1 MNLKTYVLCSP
12 RGNRFTLIELLVV
25 IAIIAILAAMLLP
38 ALNKSR
44 EAVRTA
50 SCANNFMTLG
60 KAILQYTDDNG
71 GRIPSY
77 YDCGSS
83 WKSGCKASFGG
94 RADNG
99 MLYPYLKFKDNTD
112 LGKVDLPTGKP
123 PVRSMLACPSF
134 QPKDSN
140 KTYGYGFNNF
150 PMVKGYDQTAR
161 FKRPSTTMLMTD
173 CEWGSPLV
181 NDAGLTNQYAQPT
194 VFRHNK
200 YANSLYADYHVGKVN
215 LYNVYVKP
223 EKYYFKP
230 YDSL

>member
-1 MNLKTYVLCSP
+1 
-12 RGNRFTLIELLVV
+12 
-25 IAIIAILAAMLLP
+25 
-38 ALNKSR
+38 
-44 EAVRTA
+44 
-50 SCANNFMTLG
+50 MTLG

-71 GRIPSY
+71 GRFPSY

-134 QPKDSN
+134 QPQNSSKP
-140 KTYGYGFNNF
+140 YGYGFNNF

-161 FKRPSTTMLMTD
+161 FKRPSTTMVMTD
-173 CEWGSPLV
+173 CEWGNPLV
-181 NDAGLTNQYAQPT
+181 NDASLTNQYAQPT

-200 YANSLYADYHVGKVN
+200 YANSLYADYHVGIVN